1 MKLLPM
7 HQYTCVNSQA
17 LNNLDQKSNSTSE
30 DEELL
35 NKLSQDTEST
45 FAFDHWTSET
55 TTISCWPLPCAS
67 AVGHKKL
74 NIDKLTTKP
83 LVKTREGKRKIP
95 DLPTPGWFDWIIGSG
110 EHSHGEQFA
119 EEEEEVDTE
128 ENDETEETEEEEE
141 DEGETVML
149 EEDDDPIDAD
159 EEDPAWYNVRLLG
172 PSWYSVSLLGEEE
185 KKMRS
190 QLCEST
196 HTDLQP

>member
-17 LNNLDQKSNSTSE
+17 LNTFDQKSNSTSE

-95 DLPTPGWFDWIIGSG
+95 DLPTPGWFDWILGSG
-110 EHSHGEQFA
+110 EHSHGEEFV
-119 EEEEEVDTE
+119 EEENKMSDRAT
-128 ENDETEETEEEEE
+128 
-141 DEGETVML
+141 MH
-149 EEDDDPIDAD
+149 
-159 EEDPAWYNVRLLG
+159 
-172 PSWYSVSLLGEEE
+172 SVTIELIIKFDVLICIFYD
-185 KKMRS
+185 MR
-190 QLCEST
+190 
-196 HTDLQP
+196 DIYVG